1 MIEDYNFA
9 VAVVAHKDLYNKYP
23 LRLKA
28 VIDEEDMAK
37 NDKYLMVDTA
47 RWEEATE
54 NPSNSPE
61 LLLSNKKPSTEVA
74 DFCLS
79 MLVINY
85 PSDLFPDSR

>member
-1 MIEDYNFA
+1 MSDANKAYYVKHTDKTVIEDYNFA

-54 NPSNSPE
+54 TIQ
-61 LLLSNKKPSTEVA
+61 LS
-74 DFCLS
+74 
-79 MLVINY
+79 
-85 PSDLFPDSR
+85 